1 MKEGFMKAYYQVTQ
15 QQKPQKLAAVDEG
28 AVAWLVRHTKKSEVE
43 ARQSVVDLRQSLR
56 ELGVPDF
63 VKLELCF

>member
-1 MKEGFMKAYYQVTQ
+1 MKAYYQVTQ
-15 QQKPQKLAAVDEG
+15 KQKPQKLAIVDEG
-28 AVAWLVRHTKKSEVE
+28 AVAWLVRHAEKSEEE
-43 ARQSVVDLRQSLR
+43 ARRSVTDLRQSLR